1 VVALLVSC
9 GVTFVMEKTMAH
21 SRNPDGD
28 QHPAAS
34 WPEHPN
40 TPPVEPEEPTA
51 VHSEQTDDTTSEK
64 DPRLSR
70 AMTRPLYPRDEDE
83 PDDSDT
89 SETEEAKTEP
99 EEPAD
104 DTEAE
109 RQAEKSP
116 ANSYNRAVT
125 QPFHSLLSE
134 RAGVQEQEQ
143 KQQDEDASEDVSPE
157 TDETLAETE
166 ELVADPFTTAQA
178 DFDDDEFDDDTNIL
192 NPDRVPMSGIR
203 SSQQGMACAALRDIG
218 RVRQVNQD
226 SVLSLLTTLPR
237 DAMDVTLGLFVVA
250 DGMGGHDAG
259 EVASRI
265 AIRTIFQE
273 VLSNLV
279 LPAMDDGIIEALQPL
294 MVTSVQQANTD
305 IWEYAQSTG
314 SDMGTTCTAVLML
327 GQAFYIAHVGDSR
340 AYLLEAGGLRPLTA
354 DHSTVGRL
362 IEMGQLDPAEARYHP
377 LRNQLYR
384 TIGQQPQVQVDFVYQ
399 PVGTGSHLLL
409 CSDGLWGMVPEEEI
423 EQILFNSPW
432 PQDACNEL
440 IARANLAGGEDNIS
454 AVVVSLPMV
463 EGMSL

>member
-1 VVALLVSC
+1 
-9 GVTFVMEKTMAH
+9 MAH
-21 SRNPDGD
+21 SRTPDGD
-28 QHPAAS
+28 QYPAVS
-34 WPEHPN
+34 RPEDPN
-40 TPPVEPEEPTA
+40 TPPAEPEERTA

-83 PDDSDT
+83 RDGSDA
-89 SETEEAKTEP
+89 SETEEEKTED
-99 EEPAD
+99 EKQD
-104 DTEAE
+104 K
-109 RQAEKSP
+109 KSP
-116 ANSYNRAVT
+116 ENNLNRAVT
-125 QPFHSLLSE
+125 QPFHSLHSE
-134 RAGVQEQEQ
+134 HAAEQEEEQ
-143 KQQDEDASEDVSPE
+143 EQQDEDASEDVSLE

-166 ELVADPFTTAQA
+166 ELVADSFTSAQA

-250 DGMGGHDAG
+250 DGMGGHDGG

-305 IWEYAQSTG
+305 IWEHAQATG

-340 AYLLEAGGLRPLTA
+340 AYLLEAGGLHPLTA

-423 EQILFNSPW
+423 EQILVNSPW